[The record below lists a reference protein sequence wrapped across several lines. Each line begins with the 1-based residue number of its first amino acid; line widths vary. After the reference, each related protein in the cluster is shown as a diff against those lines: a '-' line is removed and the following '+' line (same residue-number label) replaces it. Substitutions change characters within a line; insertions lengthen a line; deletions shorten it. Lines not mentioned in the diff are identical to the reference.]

1 MARRQL
7 AQWTRQANESQDVW
21 SSSPDRALHVWLRSS
36 PVDMG
41 RRSTSFIDR
50 LLPLITVVLLATSGL
65 IIGWVLFTP

>member
-1 MARRQL
+1 MARKPQV
-7 AQWTRQANESQDVW
+7 QWPHRAAESENVW
-21 SSSPDRALHVWLRSS
+21 TSSSDGALHVWLRSS